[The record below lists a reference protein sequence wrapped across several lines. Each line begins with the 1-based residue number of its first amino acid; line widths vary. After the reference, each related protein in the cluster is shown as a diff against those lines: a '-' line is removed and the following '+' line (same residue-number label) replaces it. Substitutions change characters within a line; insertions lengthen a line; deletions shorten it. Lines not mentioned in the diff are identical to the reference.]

1 MDLGLKGKVALIT
14 AASEG
19 LGLACAARLAAAGC
33 RIAICA
39 RRREVLVAAREKLLK
54 DSASDVLAVP
64 ADITDVS
71 EIEEFVKRGLEYFG
85 RLDILVMNSGHI
97 AYGGLEDLTEE
108 QWRHACDLLLMSAV
122 RFARLCVPAMRANKG
137 GDIVFLGSATTREP
151 PPHLLLSTVM
161 RLGVAGLAKTLSRS
175 LAPDNIRVNL
185 IAPGYFD
192 SGRIYK
198 RVRELVSEKG
208 ISIAEAEAQVSGGL
222 PMGRIGSPDELA
234 ELVAFV
240 VSRKAGFMT
249 GSTISI
255 DGGGGRALF

>member
-1 MDLGLKGKVALIT
+1 MDLDLEGKVALIT

-19 LGLACAARLAAAGC
+19 LGFACAARLAKAGC
-33 RIAICA
+33 KIAICG
-39 RRREVLVAAREKLLK
+39 RRPDVLVAAREKLSK
-54 DSASDVLAVP
+54 NGAQDVLAVP
-64 ADITDVS
+64 ADIADAAA
-71 EIEEFVKRGLEYFG
+71 IEDLIKRVLAHFG

-108 QWRHACDLLLMSAV
+108 QWEHAYNLLLMSAV
-122 RFARLCVPAMRANKG
+122 RLARLCVPAMRANKG

-185 IAPGYFD
+185 VAPGYFD
-192 SGRIYK
+192 TGRVYQ
-198 RVRELVSEKG
+198 RVRDMMSEKG
-208 ISIAEAEAQVSGGL
+208 ISQADAEVQVSGGL
-222 PMGRIGSPDELA
+222 PAGRIGSSEELA

-240 VSRKAGFMT
+240 ASRKSGFMT
-249 GSTISI
+249 GATITI